1 MDNANYDPP
10 MLLEVAASDALA
22 GDPFVLVDVGCGLGI
37 DDAWRRFGVH
47 LHAHGLDPQLDEV
60 ERLRQQEENPNVQYH
75 TAFVGL
81 PGEPP
86 PPPDDPYFNPTLR
99 SSTVEALA
107 RATAGGPAPLEETND
122 WAGRD
127 LTTRKVA
134 LADFLRS
141 QGVEHVDFVK
151 IDTDGGDLEVL
162 RSFEEMIASS
172 GALGMMVETPFTGS
186 PGDSIHTF
194 ANVDRF
200 LKEHGFLLCTLSVN
214 RYSRAALPGPFKYS
228 ILAQTTFG
236 QAMWSD
242 VVYLRDGAHSSAAR
256 YGELSPTKLLKLACL
271 YELFQAPDV
280 AAEILLVHK
289 KRLKKLVDV
298 SRMLDLLTPP
308 LRGTQLSYRD
318 YVKAFEQDP
327 TQFYPEPEPEPE
339 PEAEPEPA
347 PAPRPT
353 AMGRARRLAA
363 RALGR

>member
-1 MDNANYDPP
+1 VDNANYDPP
-10 MLLEVAASDALA
+10 MLLHVAAGDALA
-22 GDPFVLVDVGCGLGI
+22 EDPFVLVDVGCGLGI
-37 DDAWRRFGVH
+37 DPAWRRFGAH
-47 LHAHGLDPQLDEV
+47 LHVHGLDPQLEEV
-60 ERLRQQEENPNVQYH
+60 ERLRQVEESPNVQYH

-81 PGEPP
+81 PDEPP
-86 PPPDDPYFNPTLR
+86 PPVDDPYFDPVAR
-99 SSTVEALA
+99 SSTSEAVA
-107 RATAGGPAPLEETND
+107 RATADGPAPLEETND

-127 LTTRKVA
+127 LTTRKVG

-141 QGVEHVDFVK
+141 QGVEDVDFVK

-162 RSFEEMIASS
+162 RSFETMIASS
-172 GALGMMVETPFTGS
+172 GVLGMMVETPFTGS
-186 PGDSIHTF
+186 PTDSVLTF

-200 LKEHGFLLCTLSVN
+200 LKQHGFLLCTLSVN

-242 VVYLRDGAHSSAAR
+242 VVYLREGAHPGAAR
-256 YGELSPTKLLKLACL
+256 YGELSPAKLLKLACL

-298 SRMLDLLTPP
+298 SALLDLLTPP
-308 LRGTQLSYRD
+308 LRGAQLSYRD

-339 PEAEPEPA
+339 AEPEPE
-347 PAPRPT
+347 PEPPPT
-353 AMGRARRLAA
+353 TVARARRLAA